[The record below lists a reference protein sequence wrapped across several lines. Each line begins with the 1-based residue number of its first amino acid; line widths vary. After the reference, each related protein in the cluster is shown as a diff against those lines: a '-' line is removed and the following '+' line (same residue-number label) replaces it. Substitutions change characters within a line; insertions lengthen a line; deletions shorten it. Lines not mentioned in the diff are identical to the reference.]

1 MICGKSIRC
10 NSVSPGLMLTEW
22 GNKFPEAKVK
32 ATTVRSSNFIPSF
45 TCIECPLT
53 VRDEQD
59 KSALKS
65 LATPEDVADQ
75 VKTMVLSKSMTGQN
89 VVVCQSLGPGS
100 IGFYWLHPVHAICG
114 LG

>member
-1 MICGKSIRC
+1 
-10 NSVSPGLMLTEW
+10 MLTEW

-32 ATTVRSSNFIPSF
+32 ATTVSSSNFISSF
-45 TCIECPLT
+45 TCMEYLLT
-53 VRDEQD
+53 VRDDKD

-89 VVVCQSLGPGS
+89 IVVCQSLGPGS
-100 IGFYWLHPVHAICG
+100 LAFYWLHSSSRDMWFR
-114 LG
+114 LT